1 MEEEDRIETIEK
13 ASGEGEVELDSQ
25 PLWWTLNLRAAR
37 LEHTPFAIC
46 EAGCRESGMCGRRA
60 PRRAGGR
67 GRRRLKTLL
76 ISSF

>member
-13 ASGEGEVELDSQ
+13 ASGEGEVKLDSQ

-46 EAGCRESGMCGRRA
+46 EAG
-60 PRRAGGR
+60 
-67 GRRRLKTLL
+67 
-76 ISSF
+76 